1 MNKYLLL
8 LIFTLVLPITAHA
21 QFFDFGFGDP
31 FDDFFGPHRVEQQ
44 QPVEKAQF
52 KGGVQGMNDFI
63 EKNYKNPS
71 PRIQGLEGE
80 IMVLCVISEKGKVED
95 AKVSRGL
102 SPAYDK
108 EAVRV
113 VKKMK
118 FKPAK
123 QGKKKV
129 KSRYQIAFPIRKG
142 RLSFNTLPTVDV

>member
-21 QFFDFGFGDP
+21 QFFYFVFCDP

-102 SPAYDK
+102 ALAYDK